1 MWILDVLKI
10 MSATRRRDNVK
21 NTVRRQAVTGALRVI
36 SRQGRAIRYQDSTAE
51 TGIPA
56 QATKTAI
63 PRRDSVI
70 PRHSTAETGIP
81 AQAMKSATPRQ
92 ASAIPGRSIAATAIP
107 VQAKKSAIR
116 TRENAL
122 NAWVRMIAKLTETFA

>member
-1 MWILDVLKI
+1 MAATIRSLLGTARVWILDVLKI

-21 NTVRRQAVTGALRVI
+21 NTVRRQAVTGAIRVI

-81 AQAMKSATPRQ
+81 VQAMKSATPRQ
-92 ASAIPGRSIAATAIP
+92 ASAIPRRSTAAQEILANRRE
-107 VQAKKSAIR
+107 SAIR
-116 TRENAL
+116 TRENAS
-122 NAWVRMIAKLTETFA
+122 IA